1 MKYLYPLIVVW
12 SLWACSQESKS
23 ISQTIF
29 EKSEG
34 TESASY
40 HEGITWWLDLANSSP
55 NIEMEEYG
63 MTDAGIP
70 LHTITLSKY
79 GQKLKELSKTEK
91 TIILINNAIHPGEPD
106 GVDASMMLFRD
117 IIMERKE
124 LLDSCILVCIPY
136 YNIGGAINRNGT
148 TRANQ
153 DGPEEYGFRGNAQ
166 NLDLNRD
173 FVKCDSRNAE
183 SFTKLLQLIDPDL
196 YIETH
201 VSNGADYQY
210 TMTYLSTQ
218 PDKLG
223 GVMGKHL
230 RSKMI
235 PGIKSRMKAKGNE
248 IVPYVNHWGGPL
260 KDSYATFYDSP
271 RYSSGLTT
279 LHNIYGF
286 ITETHMLKPFKQR
299 VEATYDYLLSS
310 IEYAY
315 EQSTVIQQSRD
326 AQKQAVATA
335 DSMPIDWRVDNFDF
349 VQMEFKGYEYG
360 YKKSEVTGE
369 DRLYY
374 DRTKPV
380 TKNMFYKGSMLASKH
395 RSKPKAYLL
404 RRGFTAVEDRLRWNG
419 VQLIELEKD
428 STIRVASYIVDYFKT
443 VKTPYEKHYL
453 HSKTSAKLDT
463 IAWTFRK
470 GDYLIPMETDKD
482 RFILE
487 MLEPEGPDSYFNWN
501 FFDAV
506 LQQKEHYSPYVFED
520 KAAEL
525 LAQNTKLKADFELV
539 KSKIRDDGKEMTAA
553 EQLEWIYK
561 HSSHYEKEHN
571 RLPVFKVLSL

>member
-1 MKYLYPLIVVW
+1 MKKFFFLLLT
-12 SLWACSQESKS
+12 STLAACSTQTTQEHK
-23 ISQTIF
+23 TLF
-29 EKSEG
+29 ETSEG
-34 TESASY
+34 MQSAPY
-40 HEGITWWLDLANSSP
+40 AEGIAWWQSLSSDYSQ
-55 NIEMEEYG
+55 IQMQEYG

-70 LHTITLSKY
+70 LHTITLSKE
-79 GQKLKELSKTEK
+79 GKKLSDLSKTDK

-106 GVDASMMLFRD
+106 GVDASMVLYRD
-117 IIMERKE
+117 LANTEST
-124 LLDSCILVCIPY
+124 LLDSCIIVCIPY
-136 YNIGGAINRNGT
+136 YNIGGAINRNST

-173 FVKCDSRNAE
+173 FVKCDSRNAQ
-183 SFTKLLQLIDPDL
+183 SFAKLLQLIDPDM

-223 GVMGKHL
+223 GEMDKQL
-230 RSKMI
+230 RTRMI
-235 PGIKSRMKAKGNE
+235 PGIKRKMKAKDNE

-260 KDSYATFYDSP
+260 KNSYATFYDSP

-299 VEATYDYLLSS
+299 VYATYDYLLSS
-310 IEYAY
+310 LEYAH
-315 EQSTVIQQSRD
+315 EQSSEIQRTRN
-326 AQKQAVATA
+326 AQKQSVAA
-335 DSMPIDWRVDNFDF
+335 AKRLPIDWAVDNFDF
-349 VQMEFKGYEYG
+349 MQMEFKGYEYA
-360 YKKSEVTGE
+360 YKKSKVTGE

-374 DRTKPV
+374 DRTKPI
-380 TKNMFYKGSMLASKH
+380 TKSMFYRHAMLATKH
-395 RSKPKAYLL
+395 KDKPTAYLL

-419 VQLIELEKD
+419 VQLIELKKD
-428 STIRVASYIVDYFKT
+428 TSMRVASYIIEDYET

-453 HSKTSAKLDT
+453 HSQTKARLDT
-463 IAWTFRK
+463 ITWTFRK
-470 GDYLIPMETDKD
+470 GDYLIPMGTDKD

-506 LQQKEHYSPYVFED
+506 LQQKEHYSAYVFED
-520 KAAEL
+520 KAAAILEENPALRQEL
-525 LAQNTKLKADFELV
+525 ELKKRQDKDFN
-539 KSKIRDDGKEMTAA
+539 KNASA
-553 EQLEWIYK
+553 QLEWVYT

-571 RLPVFKVLSL
+571 RLPVFKTL

>member
-1 MKYLYPLIVVW
+1 M
-12 SLWACSQESKS
+12 Q
-23 ISQTIF
+23 
-29 EKSEG
+29 
-34 TESASY
+34 SAPY
-40 HEGITWWLDLANSSP
+40 AEGIDWWKSLAAHYEQA
-55 NIEMEEYG
+55 EMQEYG

-70 LHTITLSKY
+70 LHTITLSKK
-79 GQKLKELSKTEK
+79 GKKLTSLDRTNK

-117 IIMERKE
+117 LAMNKSP

-136 YNIGGAINRNGT
+136 YNIGGAINRNST
-148 TRANQ
+148 SRANQ

-183 SFTKLLQLIDPDL
+183 TFAKLLQLIDPDM

-223 GVMGKHL
+223 REMGSYL
-230 RSKMI
+230 RQKMI
-235 PGIKSRMKAKGNE
+235 PGLKTKMKVKDKE

-279 LHNIYGF
+279 LHHIYGF
-286 ITETHMLKPFKQR
+286 ITETHMLKPYKQR

-310 IEYAY
+310 IEYAH
-315 EQSTVIQQSRD
+315 EQSTSLQQTRV
-326 AQKQAVATA
+326 AQKLAIAASV
-335 DSMPIDWRVDNFDF
+335 SLPIDWEVEPYDIIPLN
-349 VQMEFKGYEYG
+349 FKGYEYG
-360 YKKSEVTGE
+360 YKKSEVTGK

-374 DRTKPV
+374 DRAKPITKTIRYKHAMSANKTRTKP
-380 TKNMFYKGSMLASKH
+380 S
-395 RSKPKAYLL
+395 AYLL
-404 RRGFTAVEDRLRWNG
+404 RRGFTQVEGRLRWNG
-419 VQLIELEKD
+419 VKMIELQKD
-428 STIRVASYIVDYFKT
+428 STIRVASYKIDSFNT
-443 VKTPYEKHYL
+443 VKNPYEKHYL
-453 HSKTSAKLDT
+453 HFNTKATLDT
-463 IAWTFRK
+463 ITWTFRK
-470 GDYLIPMETDKD
+470 GDFLIPMGTDKD

-520 KAAEL
+520 KAAEI
-525 LAQNTKLKADFELV
+525 LAKSPKLKVEFEIA
-539 KSKIRDDGKEMTAA
+539 KSTHRDTGSEMSAA
-553 EQLEWIYK
+553 EQLEWVYE

-571 RLPVFKVLSL
+571 RLPVFKVL

>member
-1 MKYLYPLIVVW
+1 MKNIFILTLLAILAAF
-12 SLWACSQESKS
+12 STKTTKDHKTLFETSKGM
-23 ISQTIF
+23 Q
-29 EKSEG
+29 
-34 TESASY
+34 SAPY
-40 HEGITWWLDLANSSP
+40 AEGIKWWKSVAADYNQLQ
-55 NIEMEEYG
+55 MQEYG
-63 MTDAGIP
+63 MTGAGLP
-70 LHTITLSKY
+70 LHTITLSKE
-79 GQKLKELSKTEK
+79 GKHLTDLHKSNK

-117 IIMERKE
+117 LAMNKSP
-124 LLDSCILVCIPY
+124 LLDTCILVCIPY
-136 YNIGGAINRNGT
+136 YNIGGAINRNST

-183 SFTKLLQLIDPDL
+183 SFAKLLQLIDPDL

-223 GVMGKHL
+223 GEMGKHL

-235 PGIKSRMKAKGNE
+235 PGIKTKMKEKGNE

-310 IEYAY
+310 VEYAH
-315 EQSTVIQQSRD
+315 QNSTQIHRTRQ
-326 AQKQAVATA
+326 AQKVAVATA
-335 DSMPIDWRVDNFDF
+335 NVMPLDWEVDKYDF

-360 YKKSEVTGE
+360 YKKSDVTGQ
-369 DRLYY
+369 DRLFY
-374 DRTKPV
+374 DRTKPI
-380 TKNMFYKGSMLASKH
+380 TKNMFYADKMLETKSVD
-395 RSKPKAYLL
+395 KPFAYLL

-419 VQLIELEKD
+419 VQLTELQND
-428 STIRVASYIVDYFKT
+428 TTILVTSYIIDSFET
-443 VKTPYEKHYL
+443 VKQPYEGHYL
-453 HSKTSAKLDT
+453 HSNVHISIDN
-463 IAWTFRK
+463 IPWTFRK
-470 GDYLIPMETDKD
+470 GDYLIPLGTNKD

-520 KAAEL
+520 KAAEI
-525 LAQNTKLKADFELV
+525 LAKSPKLKAEFELA
-539 KSKIRDDGKEMTAA
+539 KTTLQGTSSQMTAA
-553 EQLEWIYK
+553 EQLEWVYK
-561 HSSHYEKEHN
+561 HSAHYEKEHR
-571 RLPVFKVLSL
+571 RLPVFKLF

>member
-1 MKYLYPLIVVW
+1 MHLKY
-12 SLWACSQESKS
+12 AND
-23 ISQTIF
+23 TIF
-29 EKSEG
+29 EKSNG
-34 TESASY
+34 KRSANY
-40 HEGITWWLDLANSSP
+40 YEGIDWWQSLAKKYGKVS
-55 NIEMEEYG
+55 MQEYG

-70 LHTITLSKY
+70 LHTITLSKE
-79 GQKLKELSKTEK
+79 GKQLTDLRKSNK

-117 IIMERKE
+117 LISEPQN

-136 YNIGGAINRNGT
+136 YNISGAINRNST

-153 DGPEEYGFRGNAQ
+153 NGPEEYGFRGNAQ

-183 SFTKLLQLIDPDL
+183 SFAKLLQLIDPDL

-223 GVMGKHL
+223 GEMGEHI
-230 RSKMI
+230 RSEMI
-235 PGIKSRMKAKGNE
+235 PGIKTKMKAKGNE

-310 IEYAY
+310 VEYAH
-315 EQSTVIQQSRD
+315 EQSTAIHRTRN
-326 AQKQAVATA
+326 AQKAAIAAA
-335 DSMPIDWRVDNFDF
+335 DTMPIDWKVDNVDF
-349 VQMEFKGYEYG
+349 VQMAFKGYEYG
-360 YKKSEVTGE
+360 YKKSKVTGE

-374 DRTKPV
+374 DRSKPV
-380 TKNMFYKGSMLASKH
+380 TKNMFYRGSMLATKYK
-395 RSKPKAYLL
+395 SKPKAYLL

-419 VQLIELEKD
+419 VKLIELEKD
-428 STIRVASYIVDYFKT
+428 SSIRVASYIIDSFNT

-453 HSKTSAKLDT
+453 HSNTSATLDT
-463 IAWTFRK
+463 ITWTFRK
-470 GDYLIPMETDKD
+470 GDFIISTGTDKD

-525 LAQNTKLKADFELV
+525 LAKSPKLKAQFELA
-539 KSKIRDDGKEMTAA
+539 KTEKQRTGNEMTGA
-553 EQLEWIYK
+553 EQLDWVYK
-561 HSSHYEKEHN
+561 HSSHYEKEYN
-571 RLPVFKVLSL
+571 RLPVFKVL